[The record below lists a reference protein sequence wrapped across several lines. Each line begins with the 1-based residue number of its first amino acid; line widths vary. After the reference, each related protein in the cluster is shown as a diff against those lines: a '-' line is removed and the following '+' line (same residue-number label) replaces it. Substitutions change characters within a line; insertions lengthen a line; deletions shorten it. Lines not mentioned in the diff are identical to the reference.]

1 MSTVYDT
8 LDSSA
13 IRKPGAYSLTDINL
27 ISYQS
32 GTGDNEPKKVS
43 IETLV
48 IDLNI
53 YESIYNKTL
62 SGNLLI
68 VDSEN
73 VVGRLPLTGN
83 ERIEFKFFTPSCS
96 KGYDFSIKS
105 GNPMYVYKI
114 SKRQA
119 VTPRT
124 QMYLLHFC
132 SKELI
137 TNETIRLQNALTNT
151 YSSMV
156 ANVIRN
162 PDFLNSA
169 KNIYIEPSFGLHKEI
184 FANDRPFDAI
194 DKLSLRTISEK
205 FNNSGYYFY
214 ETSDGFMYRSLE
226 SMMAIEA
233 NTARPV
239 LAKFRPKP
247 ANIRENGNK
256 DIKNEMQIVSKFNII
271 DQFDTIKNLRNGVY
285 ASRLYTYD
293 STNKIYTSH
302 DYDYNLEYEKSMHT
316 EPGKNG
322 ERTDNTGILPLH
334 NREGKFLSDFKNTSV
349 YLWTNTSDIHDNIV
363 SPDPKDYLQKRLS
376 QRLAFASFKLEITVP
391 GFTGLTAGDLI
402 TFEMPSYQPYGEG
415 QPRDNDPYMSGR
427 YLISSIRHQLNRKSN
442 KHIMILECIKDSV
455 RTPYPEENIDT
466 FSGKEKDRRGVID
479 IYELDKQYTNALNT
493 FF

>member
-1 MSTVYDT
+1 MVDGRFMDGLLLATMNAPKIGMNIVNKIRVNGNQIGRQRQVLFDNWADVT
-8 LDSSA
+8 KTDWLLWIDSDIVVTPDSLKLVWDSA
-13 IRKPGAYSLTDINL
+13 DKVSRPVV
-27 ISYQS
+27 S
-32 GTGDNEPKKVS
+32 GTYFVS
-43 IETLV
+43 KE
-48 IDLNI
+48 
-53 YESIYNKTL
+53 
-62 SGNLLI
+62 
-68 VDSEN
+68 
-73 VVGRLPLTGN
+73 N
-83 ERIEFKFFTPSCS
+83 ERSLMQPFPALFKDGS
-96 KGYDFSIKS
+96 K
-105 GNPMYVYKI
+105 
-114 SKRQA
+114 
-119 VTPRT
+119 
-124 QMYLLHFC
+124 
-132 SKELI
+132 
-137 TNETIRLQNALTNT
+137 
-151 YSSMV
+151 
-156 ANVIRN
+156 
-162 PDFLNSA
+162 
-169 KNIYIEPSFGLHKEI
+169 
-184 FANDRPFDAI
+184 
-194 DKLSLRTISEK
+194 
-205 FNNSGYYFY
+205 
-214 ETSDGFMYRSLE
+214 
-226 SMMAIEA
+226 
-233 NTARPV
+233 
-239 LAKFRPKP
+239 
-247 ANIRENGNK
+247 
-256 DIKNEMQIVSKFNII
+256 KNEMQIVSKFNII

-349 YLWTNTSDIHDNIV
+349 YLWTNTSDIHDNVV
-363 SPDPKDYLQKRLS
+363 SPDPKNYLQKRLS